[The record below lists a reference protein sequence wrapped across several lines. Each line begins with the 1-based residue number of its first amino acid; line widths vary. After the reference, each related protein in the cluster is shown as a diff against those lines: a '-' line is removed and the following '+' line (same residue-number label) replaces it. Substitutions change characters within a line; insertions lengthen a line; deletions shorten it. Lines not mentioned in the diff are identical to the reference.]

1 MKLNFEINGVAI
13 RENEAKSLF
22 TLSDETP
29 SITIDLSEH
38 LTKDCL
44 DAKKLFNLSI
54 KSKQP
59 ELAQLAAKLAMS
71 TPQVKAKKK
80 RNEVEKDKISTQKI
94 EKISLDEA
102 LDKFMSSKSM
112 TNVGAAMVL
121 QGLSGKGWTT
131 LKELATHHVN
141 DLWVNDMN
149 HRSML
154 FNGFKSNNGKFMP
167 LVMKPGRGVQTYH
180 SSGLYTALR
189 DGARLLVKWGYAE
202 VKEETSYG
210 SEDKKLVG
218 NENLLQRKV
227 YKFALTEKGEVF
239 VDTWADM
246 YDYIFTYWDQ
256 KLN

>member
-1 MKLNFEINGVAI
+1 
-13 RENEAKSLF
+13 
-22 TLSDETP
+22 
-29 SITIDLSEH
+29 
-38 LTKDCL
+38 
-44 DAKKLFNLSI
+44 
-54 KSKQP
+54 
-59 ELAQLAAKLAMS
+59 
-71 TPQVKAKKK
+71 
-80 RNEVEKDKISTQKI
+80 
-94 EKISLDEA
+94 
-102 LDKFMSSKSM
+102 
-112 TNVGAAMVL
+112 
-121 QGLSGKGWTT
+121 
-131 LKELATHHVN
+131 
-141 DLWVNDMN
+141 
-149 HRSML
+149 
-154 FNGFKSNNGKFMP
+154 MP

-227 YKFALTEKGEVF
+227 YKFALTERGEVF

>member
-80 RNEVEKDKISTQKI
+80 RKKITKNKTTK
-94 EKISLDEA
+94 ESLWPGMWA
-102 LDKFMSSKSM
+102 LLNIIFYLLMAD
-112 TNVGAAMVL
+112 
-121 QGLSGKGWTT
+121 
-131 LKELATHHVN
+131 
-141 DLWVNDMN
+141 
-149 HRSML
+149 
-154 FNGFKSNNGKFMP
+154 KSNI
-167 LVMKPGRGVQTYH
+167 
-180 SSGLYTALR
+180 
-189 DGARLLVKWGYAE
+189 
-202 VKEETSYG
+202 
-210 SEDKKLVG
+210 
-218 NENLLQRKV
+218 QR
-227 YKFALTEKGEVF
+227 
-239 VDTWADM
+239 
-246 YDYIFTYWDQ
+246 IFKYYV
-256 KLN
+256 